1 MQNAVDVAGYS
12 RNIEAGRF
20 ATVKGYAFTPEDKRR
35 AAVIERLMCD
45 LAIDLDKIPG
55 DYSAEIAALQPL
67 AENGVVAI
75 DGRRLSITARGRPLP
90 ASRCRCLR
98 RLSANRSGAPFRRR
112 LELTR

>member
-1 MQNAVDVAGYS
+1 M
-12 RNIEAGRF
+12 

-45 LAIDLDKIPG
+45 LAIDLDEVPG

-75 DGRRLSITARGRPLP
+75 EGRRLAITEQGRPFLRLVAAAFDAYLP
-90 ASRCRCLR
+90 ANAARH
-98 RLSANRSGAPFRRR
+98 SAAV
-112 LELTR
+112 